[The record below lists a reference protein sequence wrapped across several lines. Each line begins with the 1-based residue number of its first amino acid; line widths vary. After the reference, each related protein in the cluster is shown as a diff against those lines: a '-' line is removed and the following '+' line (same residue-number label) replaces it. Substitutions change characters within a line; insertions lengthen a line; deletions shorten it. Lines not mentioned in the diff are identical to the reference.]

1 MTGARPY
8 MQLRITELE
17 ELFQKK
23 GKDPGTLN
31 RLKQELKHRQVPRAQ
46 ALLARIEKAQSQGDL
61 LAEADADPQRIPQET
76 SNSGTGNDTLRP
88 VGPGARDKTDA
99 GGLMGGTPSNGQQ
112 SPAKW
117 TATTPAQSGDSLR
130 PTWPTVPPRAT
141 SGKDVSPVS
150 APPVAAGP
158 VGLAKPAPPPP
169 PKSTATAQP
178 KPLPQISLEDACRIL
193 KVGVGD
199 AWEKVE
205 AARQKVVLRSS
216 PWSTLKLPSTEVHV
230 LLDDAHR
237 ANEAAIVIAARR
249 SGRN

>member
-23 GKDPGTLN
+23 GNDPSTLN

-46 ALLARIEKAQSQGDL
+46 ALLARVEKAQSQGDL
-61 LAEADADPQRIPQET
+61 LAEADAAPQRIPQET
-76 SNSGTGNDTLRP
+76 SNGGTRSDNLRP
-88 VGPGARDKTDA
+88 AGPGVCDKTGA
-99 GGLMGGTPSNGQQ
+99 GGLVHGTPSNEQQ

-117 TATTPAQSGDSLR
+117 TAATPAQSGASPL

-141 SGKDVSPVS
+141 SGKDVSQVS
-150 APPVAAGP
+150 AASVTAEP
-158 VGLAKPAPPPP
+158 VGLAAPAPFPS

-199 AWEKVE
+199 AWEKIE
-205 AARQKVVLRSS
+205 AARQKVVLKSS
-216 PWSTLKLPSTEVHV
+216 PWSTHEVSSTQLQV
-230 LLDDAHR
+230 LLDDARR
-237 ANEAAIVIAARR
+237 ANDAAIVIAARR